1 MGGTGSKPNSGEDAK
16 RQHGQGGNGKE
27 APGATSSPG
36 SSTDSPQYNELRT
49 MAESLGEGD
58 IDGLRNVLIKAKLAQ
73 LAAAEMHE
81 LRKVLKEYTG
91 LPIPV
96 IKKTETE
103 LGLKEEE
110 AGAAEEA
117 ENQTR
122 RPPFA
127 TYEPPRPPE
136 AVMPLADIL
145 EEARYFLRERVITSQ
160 EALDTAVLWAG
171 GTWGVGPG
179 VTPGQEAAAELGP
192 NIFPRLHLKSGAPGS
207 GKTTLLESIGAIARR
222 SFAADGMSASAFF
235 RLVEQHQPTL
245 LLDEADAWIVGNE
258 SLRGLINSGHRRA
271 GVHVLSEKVKTKK
284 AETWEPKAFR
294 THSPLALAGLGALA
308 STIEDRAITITMIKT
323 GGRVERSRDRDLI
336 TFRDRIGPHLAAHA
350 DAPASAMAE
359 GVADAARFPPG
370 LSPRAMDN
378 WEAIFKVADVAG
390 GDWPARALAACV
402 ALGNLAPGA
411 RALGRGERLLADL
424 REFHRERMAERWRMR
439 QLFPRALPKEK
450 KRRPSRT
457 QRRSATSA
465 TDIHEWRSFG
475 NHHPIWMLP
484 TTAFL
489 EWLGKRDNESYW
501 STADR
506 GRPASAAAIAQVLRT
521 FEVHPDRHV
530 RRTKEGPETIRGYRV
545 ADLKPLWRTHL
556 PPPAQGSSTFL
567 NE

>member
-1 MGGTGSKPNSGEDAK
+1 
-16 RQHGQGGNGKE
+16 
-27 APGATSSPG
+27 
-36 SSTDSPQYNELRT
+36 
-49 MAESLGEGD
+49 MAELLGEGD

-73 LAAAEMHE
+73 LASAEMHE
-81 LRKVLKEYTG
+81 LRKILKKHTDI
-91 LPIPV
+91 PIPV
-96 IKKTETE
+96 IKKTESE

-110 AGAAEEA
+110 AGAADEA
-117 ENQTR
+117 QNQGH

-127 TYEPPRPPE
+127 TYEPPGPLDP
-136 AVMPLADIL
+136 VMPLADIL
-145 EEARYFLRERVITSQ
+145 EEARYFLRGRVIASQ
-160 EALDTAVLWAG
+160 EVLDTAVLWAG

-192 NIFPRLHLKSGAPGS
+192 NIFPRLRLKSGAPGS

-258 SLRGLINSGHRRA
+258 ALRGLINSGHRRA

-323 GGRVERSRDRDLI
+323 GGRVERLRDRDLI
-336 TFRDRIGPHLAAHA
+336 AFRDRIGPHLAAHA
-350 DAPASAMAE
+350 DALAFAMAE

-424 REFHRERMAERWRMR
+424 REFHRGRMEERWRLR
-439 QLFPRALPKEK
+439 QLNRRHRPPPREQ
-450 KRRPSRT
+450 KRRPSRAQ
-457 QRRSATSA
+457 QRPAKSVA
-465 TDIHEWRSFG
+465 DIHEWQSWG

-489 EWLGKRDNESYW
+489 EWLGRPDNESYW

-506 GRPASAAAIAQVLRT
+506 GRPASAAAVAQALRT

-530 RRTKEGPETIRGYRV
+530 RRVLQEPETVRGYRV

-556 PPPAQGSSTFL
+556 PPPAPGCPPSPD
-567 NE
+567 E